1 MSNFHEFEMSSIT
14 GDDVSFDQFEGQI
27 CLIVNV
33 ASA

>member
-1 MSNFHEFEMSSIT
+1 MYDFTMSSIT
-14 GDDVSFDQFEGQI
+14 GDPVDLGDFRGNV

>member
-1 MSNFHEFEMSSIT
+1 MYDIAMSSIT
-14 GDDVSFDQFEGQI
+14 GEPVDLGDYRGKV

>member
-1 MSNFHEFEMSSIT
+1 MSHMYDFTMSSIT
-14 GDDVSFDQFEGQI
+14 GDPVDLGDFRGNV